1 MKIVVIIS
9 VLAFT
14 FMSCTNNDHLKLK
27 GRVLDDHTKNSIPNR
42 KIIVQELLEINNKI
56 IPVKIDEFFTDS
68 AGCFRY
74 ELRKSKDVWL
84 YNFSV
89 VGDTI
94 YAFSNNRLG
103 LTDLKYY
110 GEYLEFQVT
119 KLADFTIA
127 IERKSKTRYVDTL
140 YVSWESNGMDGKILY
155 PYKIENYDFNKDRNS
170 SNVEFRWIGG
180 DIESAIK
187 TKVYADKVT
196 LVHWELFRNGEDMKM
211 TDTVFCRRDG
221 YNYAYFTY

>member
-1 MKIVVIIS
+1 MKIPVIIS
-9 VLAFT
+9 VLVF
-14 FMSCTNNDHLKLK
+14 SCSYNDSLELK
-27 GRVLDDHTKNSIPNR
+27 GKVLDDQTNISIPYR
-42 KIIVQELLEINNKI
+42 KIIVQELLQENNKI
-56 IPVKIDEFFTDS
+56 VPFKTDEFFTDS
-68 AGCFRY
+68 TGCFRY
-74 ELRKSKDVWL
+74 ELKKSRNVWL

-103 LTDLKYY
+103 LTDLKYS
-110 GEYLEFQVT
+110 GKFLEFKVS

-155 PYKIENYDFNKDRNS
+155 PYKIENYDINKDRNS

-180 DIESAIK
+180 EIESAIK

-221 YNYAYFTY
+221 HNYAYITY